1 MPRWHFLRFFVSPVL
16 CLFVFLPWG
25 GCSLSSSSR
34 SLMKQQH
41 HLESANWEKLGEG
54 GRILCAFF
62 GRVILYLFFFLEEEL
77 WIDAYT
83 TQKRERERERLE
95 MCPSCPLVACLSFG
109 RHFRCPYFF
118 RFLGGRRKKHRRKFC
133 SFLVSQS
140 FSRFCF
146 LCCTKISCACS
157 THEHNTKRRD
167 EIRTQRVV
175 VRK

>member
-1 MPRWHFLRFFVSPVL
+1 MPRWHFLRFFVSPS
-16 CLFVFLPWG
+16 FV
-25 GCSLSSSSR
+25 C
-34 SLMKQQH
+34 
-41 HLESANWEKLGEG
+41 
-54 GRILCAFF
+54 
-62 GRVILYLFFFLEEEL
+62 LFFFLGRMLAFFVLSLSDE
-77 WIDAYT
+77 T
-83 TQKRERERERLE
+83 TTPSRERKLRETWRRRENSLLLLRTGDSVSFFLPGRRTVNRCIHDTKERERERERLE